1 MTRPADPS
9 SSLTRALGVA
19 GLAALMVV
27 TLAHPSAT
35 RMHTWPWA
43 LIAALVWLLPV
54 ALAAVRFGT
63 AASLRLPSPLI
74 SAGLALLAAGTL
86 ASACASPFSAL
97 SAARVWPTLGGIAFF
112 LLLHDW
118 LATAGAAKSVRTGRV
133 ALIVSAGGAL
143 LVGVSL
149 VGWWWSA
156 SPPFLI
162 VRNTIPFGHST
173 YTAGVIVLLLPWFV
187 LRTWQ
192 THGATRIVWGAIGF
206 AALFAL
212 AVTSSRGAVLALVAV
227 VGCAALAA
235 IAVAPWTRSRKL
247 LLLAAAAAMGF
258 AAIFTNPRLR
268 ELALHRSW
276 GDSARESN
284 RQRTAMFAAG
294 VQLGRERPLL
304 GWGPGSVPLAYPRV
318 RAQLDGGVDNVL
330 QLHNTPVQLWAT
342 LGLTGALA
350 VLLLVAGAAHA
361 AARALKTSP
370 RSATALAAIA
380 SLGGYGLFALT
391 DHQFD
396 LPIVAAL
403 AATGLAMLTAAAEP
417 LRVTPLSARIR
428 VVSLLGAAALVA
440 APAIA
445 LGRDLLARRA
455 FEAGLVAEES
465 GRPADFLTALDRA
478 TQLSPHDPYFQH
490 QAAGVMLRARDLEKD
505 PGRQMELARAAAT
518 RLEASLGTGVHEEF
532 AHFNLGW
539 LRLDLND
546 PAAAARH
553 FMAAARLVPD
563 KGGVYLGLGLAYQ
576 ASGRQDEAVRAFAL
590 EWINDPRSMTSPA
603 WEVPALAALL
613 PAVRSEVWRLYANL
627 RPADARV
634 VVAEAWTR
642 WWMGEKNSSAELGN
656 GFTAE
661 AAAFTAALRGSGSEV
676 SPAPI
681 FQWARLRAAWRGGD
695 FTRLDAIDLPFA
707 AALARR
713 AARHPASFQ
722 AFLTAGSEDE
732 PALIR
737 TLRRQRT
744 GYGVLALHP
753 DGPVLN
759 DLFVVQENRLIADFA
774 AELFPPKGWLPGR
787 FLLALLPPD
796 PR

>member
-1 MTRPADPS
+1 MTRPANPAA
-9 SSLTRALGVA
+9 SLTHALGVA
-19 GLAALMVV
+19 GLVALMVV

-43 LIAALVWLLPV
+43 FFTALLWLLPV
-54 ALAAVRFGT
+54 ALAAARFGAT
-63 AASLRLPSPLI
+63 ASLRLPNPLI

-97 SAARVWPTLGGIAFF
+97 STARVWPTLGGIAFF
-112 LLLHDW
+112 FLLHDW
-118 LATAGAAKSVRTGRV
+118 LATDGETKSVRAGTV

-143 LVGVSL
+143 LIGVSL
-149 VGWWWSA
+149 VGWWWNA
-156 SPPFLI
+156 LPPFLM
-162 VRNTIPFGHST
+162 VRNTVPFGHST
-173 YTAGVIVLLLPWFV
+173 YTAGVIVLLMPWFV
-187 LRTWQ
+187 LRMWQ
-192 THGATRIVWGAIGF
+192 THGAKRIAWGAIGF

-235 IAVAPWTRSRKL
+235 IAIARWARRRKL
-247 LLLAAAAAMGF
+247 LLLAGAIVVGL

-268 ELALHRSW
+268 ELALHGNW

-284 RQRTAMFAAG
+284 RQRAAMFAAG
-294 VQLGRERPLL
+294 AQLGRERPLL

-342 LGLTGALA
+342 LGLTGSLATFLLVVGVARAAGRALA
-350 VLLLVAGAAHA
+350 
-361 AARALKTSP
+361 TSP
-370 RSATALAAIA
+370 RSATALTAIA

-396 LPIVAAL
+396 LPIIAAL
-403 AATGLAMLTAAAEP
+403 AATGLASLTAAAEP
-417 LRVTPLSARIR
+417 ARETSFSARIR
-428 VVSLLGAAALVA
+428 VLSLLGAAALVA
-440 APAIA
+440 GPAVA

-465 GRPADFLTALDRA
+465 GRPADFLAALDRA
-478 TQLSPHDPYFQH
+478 RQLSPHDPYFQH
-490 QAAGVMLRARDLEKD
+490 QAAGVLLRTRDLEKD
-505 PGRQMELARAAAT
+505 PARQVELARAAAT
-518 RLEASLGTGVHEEF
+518 RLEASLGTGAHEEF
-532 AHFNLGW
+532 AQFNLGW

-553 FMAAARLVPD
+553 FIAAARLVPD
-563 KGGVYLGLGLAYQ
+563 KGGVYFGLGLAYL
-576 ASGRQDEAVRAFAL
+576 ASGRHDEAVRAFAL

-613 PAVRSEVWRLYANL
+613 PAVRGEVLELYAKL
-627 RPADARV
+627 RPAAARV
-634 VVAEAWTR
+634 AVAQEWTR
-642 WWMGEKNSSAELGN
+642 WWTGQPIQLGQ

-661 AAAFTAALRGSGSEV
+661 ATAFAAALNLSDGDLSRPPDLPWS
-676 SPAPI
+676 
-681 FQWARLRAAWRGGD
+681 RLRAAWHNRK
-695 FTRLDAIDLPFA
+695 FTSLAANDPPFA

-722 AFLTAGSEDE
+722 AFLTAGTEDE

-759 DLFVVQENRLIADFA
+759 DLFVVQENRLVADFA